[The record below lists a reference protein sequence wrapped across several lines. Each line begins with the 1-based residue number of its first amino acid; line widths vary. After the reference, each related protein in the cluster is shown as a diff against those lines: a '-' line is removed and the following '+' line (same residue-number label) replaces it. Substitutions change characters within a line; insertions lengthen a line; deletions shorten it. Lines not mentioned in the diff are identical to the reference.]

1 MQRIKLTERI
11 RYIHCNDDE
20 GNHGVLVLLG
30 NERFPTV
37 HTQEVNDRDDFRLGF
52 NNLKVT
58 EDTQNELLTPLQVQ
72 ELITA

>member
-1 MQRIKLTERI
+1 MKGIKLTERI
-11 RYIHCNDDE
+11 RYIHCEDEE

-37 HTQEVNDRDDFRLGF
+37 HTYEVNDQADFRLGF

-58 EDTQNELLTPLQVQ
+58 EQTQAELEVPLQ
-72 ELITA
+72 ELVTV

>member
-1 MQRIKLTERI
+1 MKGVILSERI
-11 RYIHCNDDE
+11 RYIHCEDPD

-37 HTQEVNDRDDFRLGF
+37 HTYEVNDQADFRLGF

-58 EDTQNELLTPLQVQ
+58 EQTQAELEVPLQ
-72 ELITA
+72 ELVTV